1 MKRLMFFSAVAGFSI
16 SVMAP
21 HAQQPVFRSTADAE
35 AVDVAVTE
43 SKRPVATLSLADF
56 TIRDNGVAQ
65 TIAGFSYG
73 SLPIDVHLF
82 VDVSGSITPDQ
93 LARYDAA
100 TRQLERALIG
110 DDRYEVSTFAKRI
123 SQIVTL
129 QPPPI
134 TVTFRRPELDGT
146 SFYDAALLA
155 MMTLATPGRRTLT
168 LLLTDGVDSN
178 SFFDEA
184 ALGDAAKRSD
194 STVYA
199 LVAVDEKMPLQ
210 LQQRLQRVT
219 SPTGGQLMTIARGA
233 DIGASLARAI
243 GEFRQSYV
251 LTYVPAGVPRDG
263 WHTITVTTSKGK
275 SHQVRARQGY
285 FGG

>member
-1 MKRLMFFSAVAGFSI
+1 MKRATLYSSVAALSLYVT
-16 SVMAP
+16 SP
-21 HAQQPVFRSTADAE
+21 HAQQAVFRASADVV

-43 SKRPVATLSLADF
+43 NKRPVATLTAADF
-56 TIRDNGVAQ
+56 TIRDNGVPQ
-65 TIAGFSYG
+65 TLAGFSYG

-100 TRQLERALIG
+100 ARELQQALVG
-110 DDRYEVSTFAKRI
+110 DDRCEVSTFARRI
-123 SQIVTL
+123 TQIASL

-155 MMTLATPGRRTLT
+155 MTALATAGRRNLT
-168 LLLTDGVDSN
+168 LLLTDGVDSH
-178 SFFDEA
+178 SFFDES
-184 ALGDAAKRSD
+184 ALGDAARRSD
-194 STVYA
+194 STVFA
-199 LVAVDEKMPLQ
+199 LVAVDGKIPLQ

-233 DIGASLARAI
+233 DIGASLVRAI
-243 GEFRQSYV
+243 GEFRRSYV
-251 LTYVPAGVPRDG
+251 LTYVPAGVPREG
-263 WHTITVTTSKGK
+263 WHTLTVTTSKGK
-275 SHQVRARQGY
+275 SQQVRARQGY